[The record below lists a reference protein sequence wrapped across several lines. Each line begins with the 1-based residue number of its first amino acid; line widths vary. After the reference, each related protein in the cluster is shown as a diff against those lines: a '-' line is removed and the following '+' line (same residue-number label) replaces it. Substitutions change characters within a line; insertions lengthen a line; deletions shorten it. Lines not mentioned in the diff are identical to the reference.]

1 MQLQGGAFTPLFW
14 LGGKGMQMGGFH
26 WSWSCSREAE
36 GTFASRKKKTKKLWL
51 SEEKKKDTRKRYK
64 VPLPSMKTRERIDA
78 DFAQEHGRPLSWFF
92 GESDLLKFR
101 RETKERYDW
110 LEKEGVREKA
120 FF

>member
-1 MQLQGGAFTPLFW
+1 M
-14 LGGKGMQMGGFH
+14 KM
-26 WSWSCSREAE
+26 
-36 GTFASRKKKTKKLWL
+36 
-51 SEEKKKDTRKRYK
+51 YK

-110 LEKEGVREKA
+110 LKKEGVREKA